1 MRFVETWV
9 GETLS
14 TGNSG
19 DENYFLSKYL
29 HLLKI
34 ISIYTSWSL
43 LPNIKERRFIAP
55 TICFKNSMCRFSL
68 SFQS

>member
-43 LPNIKERRFIAP
+43 LPNIKERRSI
-55 TICFKNSMCRFSL
+55 
-68 SFQS
+68 Q